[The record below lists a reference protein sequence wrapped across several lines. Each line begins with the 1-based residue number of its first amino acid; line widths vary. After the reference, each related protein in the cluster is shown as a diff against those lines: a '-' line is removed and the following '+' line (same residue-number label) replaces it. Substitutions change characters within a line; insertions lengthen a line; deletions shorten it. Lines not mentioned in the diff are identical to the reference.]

1 MQRNN
6 FKMLPPK
13 SILFLLSTTTSF
25 LGLSAQSMS
34 TEAQS
39 MSPEANSGI
48 TDAETVAVSEG
59 ADYGA
64 MYWIMR
70 GLEHNFSVQIGRME
84 IENSEDRVKISL
96 GAFAARASSSAR
108 FSKSERAQNRQQFFA
123 TNSISPIFE
132 EEVASLGMSL
142 EDRYAYGTRV
152 SLSTS
157 TNRLKNTTNQTVVNP
172 ATFSGPIFS
181 PEYQTTTQLQVVQ
194 PLLKNRGTEVNLA
207 ATDLARSEVLGAEFE
222 LRSEFEKVIAQIL
235 IAYAETE
242 FGIANLKVKEDAVQL
257 ADGLIAENRRRVE
270 EGMMSPIDVTQAQA
284 RRAEA
289 QEEVVGAR
297 TFLAERRNRLLEL
310 TGSDYTFGEEVR
322 IGSSAAGILDV
333 PVDERL
339 ILAREMLKMNP
350 IYRAAMTR
358 AEAEGIRV
366 TYAKNQLLPQ
376 LDLEATIGYNG
387 LQDSFT
393 SSYGDY
399 GERTTPDWSVG
410 FVFSI
415 PLDRTAD
422 RAQVS
427 VAKRVQRQ
435 ALMTAKQTEIQ
446 LLVLL
451 DNSVREVEAAGE
463 RIGFV
468 KESVRLAEEALRA
481 EEKRLASG
489 LTTSYNVLNQQ
500 RDLSFARTRALASQV
515 ELFRAV
521 TQLYVVMGTL
531 SQELNFDVTTATT
544 TAN

>member
-1 MQRNN
+1 MMRV
-6 FKMLPPK
+6 PK
-13 SILFLLSTTTSF
+13 FFLCVTLTTLCFWCLSI
-25 LGLSAQSMS
+25 QSVAA
-34 TEAQS
+34 EVE
-39 MSPEANSGI
+39 PEASN
-48 TDAETVAVSEG
+48 TKAVIVPEG
-59 ADYGA
+59 SDYGP
-64 MYWIMR
+64 MYWVMR

-84 IENSEDRVKISL
+84 VENSEDRVKIAL

-108 FSKSERAQNRQQFFA
+108 FNKSERAQNRQQFFA
-123 TNSISPIFE
+123 TNSIAPIFE

-142 EDRYAYGTRV
+142 EDRFAYGTRV
-152 SLSTS
+152 ALSTS
-157 TNRLKNTTNQTVVNP
+157 TSRIKNTTNETVITANF
-172 ATFSGPIFS
+172 TGPRFS

-194 PLLKNRGTEVNLA
+194 PLLKNRGTRVNLA

-222 LRSEFEKVIAQIL
+222 LRSEFEKVIAQVL
-235 IAYAETE
+235 ISYSETE
-242 FGIANLKVKEDAVQL
+242 FGIANLKVKEDAVKL
-257 ADGLIAENRRRVE
+257 ADGLIAENLRRVE

-310 TGSDYTFGEEVR
+310 TGSDYTFGRDVR
-322 IGSSAAGILDV
+322 IGASAAGIIDV
-333 PVDERL
+333 PAEERL
-339 ILAREMLKMNP
+339 ILARQMLQKNP
-350 IYRAAMTR
+350 IYLAALAR
-358 AEAEGIRV
+358 VEAEGIRV
-366 TYAKNQLLPQ
+366 NYAKNQLLPQ
-376 LDLEATIGYNG
+376 LDLEATIGFNG
-387 LQDSFT
+387 LQDSFVN
-393 SSYGDY
+393 SYDDY
-399 GERTTPDWSVG
+399 GNRSTPDWSVG
-410 FVFSI
+410 IVFSM

-481 EEKRLASG
+481 EEKRLISG

-500 RDLSFARTRALASQV
+500 RDLSFARTRALASEV

-521 TQLYVVMGTL
+521 TQLYVVMGSL
-531 SQELNFDVTTATT
+531 SQELNFDVTTT
-544 TAN
+544 TAAQ